1 MSGMKVSCDTK
12 NEKNRETEEQR
23 KKNSRK
29 MESKTYMA
37 QDFRI
42 TLSDHL
48 CVLWN
53 SSFWRGFVKA
63 AGRK

>member
-29 MESKTYMA
+29 KESKTYIA

-42 TLSDHL
+42 TLSDYL

-53 SSFWRGFVKA
+53 SSF
-63 AGRK
+63 